1 MNSELGVK
9 DPGGKMRDELFDFE
23 NLKVYQRALEYVDFV
38 YRVTKTFPKEELF
51 SLTDQFKRAATSIC
65 LNIAEGSG
73 GSKPEFS
80 QYVKIARRSARE
92 CVAIREISYTQSYF
106 DEETKKQSRM
116 FCTEI
121 SKMLSGLMK
130 SL

>member
-1 MNSELGVK
+1 
-9 DPGGKMRDELFDFE
+9 MRNEPFDFE

-73 GSKPEFS
+73 GTKAEFN
-80 QYVKIARRSARE
+80 QYLKIARRSTRE
-92 CVAIREISYTQSYF
+92 CVSISEISCRQAFF